1 MWATSLITPKSHDAY
16 RYYFLINVAFLALLF
31 MGTSIF
37 VAKIIPKKWYLLP
50 LAPAVIGSLYINWD
64 MWAVITAV
72 ASIYWFDRKKY
83 QWSAIALGISIATKF
98 FPVVLLAPIAIIF
111 FRRRDPITGFKYLLT
126 SLEIWALINIPFAL
140 TTPSGWWRFFKL
152 NSERGADFGSLWY
165 SLQLLG
171 LRISSHGTI
180 NFATIALFLI
190 LTIWVSGFLLKSLE
204 IPTLA
209 SISIIFV
216 TIFTI
221 ASKVYSPQYIL
232 WLVPLGVIAMRREKD
247 RAAFWVWQGT
257 ELLYHVAVW
266 QYLAAVSGSRF
277 GLPATWYAVAGL
289 IRVAGSAFFAYK
301 ILLSTRQRGPH
312 SEEFLES
319 PQASYA

>member
-1 MWATSLITPKSHDAY
+1 MWATSFITPKSHDAY
-16 RYYFLINVAFLALLF
+16 KYYFLINIAFVALLF

-37 VAKIIPKKWYLLP
+37 VAKINPKKWYLLP

-171 LRISSHGTI
+171 LRISSRGTI

-190 LTIWVSGFLLKSLE
+190 LTIWVLGFLLKSPE

-221 ASKVYSPQYIL
+221 ASKVYSPQYTL

-266 QYLAAVSGSRF
+266 QYLAAVSGTRF